1 MSRHCGDMS
10 KAIAVTAPA
19 PANGGEYLTDTDLA
33 TLLAVKER
41 TLRLWRN
48 TRSLPF
54 IRVSSR
60 VIRYRRADI
69 DQWMARRRVAISN

>member
-1 MSRHCGDMS
+1 MPRHCGDMS
-10 KAIAVTAPA
+10 NTIAVTT
-19 PANGGEYLTDTDLA
+19 ANGGEYLTDSDLA

-60 VIRYRRADI
+60 VIRYRRTDV
-69 DQWMARRRVAISN
+69 DQWMARRRVAIAA

>member
-1 MSRHCGDMS
+1 MPRHCGDMS
-10 KAIAVTAPA
+10 KTLAVTT
-19 PANGGEYLTDTDLA
+19 ANGGEYLTDSDLA

-60 VIRYRRADI
+60 VIRYRRTDV
-69 DQWMARRRVAISN
+69 DQWMARRRVAIAA